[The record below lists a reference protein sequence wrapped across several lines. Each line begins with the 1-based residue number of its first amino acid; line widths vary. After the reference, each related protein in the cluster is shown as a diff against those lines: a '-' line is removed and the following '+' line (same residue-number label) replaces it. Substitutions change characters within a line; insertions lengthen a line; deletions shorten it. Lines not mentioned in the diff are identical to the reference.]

1 MYKYTFIIHHLS
13 CLLQKVGGRHFSGPL
28 VKGSELYMTTMDDD
42 GHEKY
47 VHTGTIVSIEK
58 GPPQSLPF
66 IIVYGN
72 QAAFIPV
79 DAIPI
84 NTKKEV
90 LTTKTKEETVKVT
103 IELVN
108 PSVLCVCAF
117 GHNLNLSAC

>member
-1 MYKYTFIIHHLS
+1 MYKYSFIIHPLS
-13 CLLQKVGGRHFSGPL
+13 CLLQKDGERHRSGPL
-28 VKGSELYMTTMDDD
+28 VKGSELYMTILDDNGYD
-42 GHEKY
+42 KY

-58 GPPQSLPF
+58 GPSQSLPY

-79 DAIPI
+79 DAIPT

-117 GHNLNLSAC
+117 GHNLNLSTC